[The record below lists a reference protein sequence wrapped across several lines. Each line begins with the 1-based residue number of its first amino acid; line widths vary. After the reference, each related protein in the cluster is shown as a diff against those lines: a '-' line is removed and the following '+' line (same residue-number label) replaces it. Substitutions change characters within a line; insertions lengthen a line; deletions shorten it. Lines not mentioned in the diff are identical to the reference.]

1 MATQFTPCPACGAV
15 GEVGS
20 NCQFCGTA
28 IILKEGAILS
38 DARIVKRRTV
48 TPQQYAEK
56 ISIYH
61 NIVGLN
67 AEISKVC
74 IGEQEGLIN
83 LNGDL
88 IYPLG
93 NERITYGIQDNVVRI
108 GRKCLNLET
117 FEYTEDVYSNKFV
130 LEKIKLLSDA
140 ISNNP
145 SEDGMISVGFADDI
159 DGLVIRNAS
168 TSYVDNIHNFT
179 PQLMISFEAVN
190 MERGKCAQ
198 LMQRFSTCED
208 WKLFESISEDLHG
221 KTIPANDR
229 HYYILCGLSPEN
241 CCEILLRILKQVY
254 DILPYDAHEKM
265 ECSFGIFGESDETN
279 NYIPESANSGCLGMF
294 ALMIGIG
301 GTGIYG
307 LVELVSSLI
316 A

>member
-1 MATQFTPCPACGAV
+1 MSKQFTPCPACGAV
-15 GEVGS
+15 GEVGC

-38 DARIVKRRTV
+38 DVRIVKQRTI

-56 ISIYH
+56 VSIYH
-61 NIVGLN
+61 NIVGLDS
-67 AEISKVC
+67 EISKVS
-74 IGEQEGLIN
+74 IGEQEGIIN

-93 NERITYGIQDNVVRI
+93 NEPIKKFKDKVVLI
-108 GRKCLNLET
+108 GRNLLNLET
-117 FEYTEDVYSNKFV
+117 FEFV
-130 LEKIKLLSDA
+130 KEFLHNELVLDKIKLLSDA

-145 SEDGMISVGFADDI
+145 SEDGLIDFGFTENI
-159 DGLVIRNAS
+159 DGLEIRNAA

-241 CCEILLRILKQVY
+241 CCAILLRILEQVY
-254 DILPYDAHEKM
+254 DIPPQDAHKKM
-265 ECSFGIFGESDETN
+265 ECFDGIFGESNKTDDSFTEGTN
-279 NYIPESANSGCLGMF
+279 TGCAGMF
-294 ALMIGIG
+294 ALMLGV
-301 GTGIYG
+301 GTASTYG
-307 LVELVSSLI
+307 LIELIGSLI

>member
-38 DARIVKRRTV
+38 DVRIVKQRTI

-56 ISIYH
+56 VSIYH
-61 NIVGLN
+61 NIVGLDS
-67 AEISKVC
+67 EISKVS
-74 IGEQEGLIN
+74 IGEQEGIIN

-93 NERITYGIQDNVVRI
+93 NEPIHKFKDKVVRI
-108 GRKCLNLET
+108 GRNLLNLET
-117 FEYTEDVYSNKFV
+117 FELVKEFHHNEFV
-130 LEKIKLLSDA
+130 LDKIKLLSDA

-145 SEDGMISVGFADDI
+145 SEDGIIDFGFTEDI
-159 DGLVIRNAS
+159 DGLQIQNAS

-179 PQLMISFEAVN
+179 PQLMISFNAVS
-190 MERGKCAQ
+190 MESRDCAE

-208 WKLFESISEDLHG
+208 WKLFESISKDLHG
-221 KTIPANDR
+221 NTIPVYDR
-229 HYYILCGLSPEN
+229 HYYILCGRDSEN
-241 CCEILLRILKQVY
+241 CCNILLRILEQVY
-254 DILPYDAHEKM
+254 GILPQDAHNEM
-265 ECSFGIFGESDETN
+265 ECSNGIFDKSNKAN
-279 NYIPESANSGCLGMF
+279 NYITKEGNSGCAGMLALILGISCTMGY
-294 ALMIGIG
+294 GI
-301 GTGIYG
+301 
-307 LVELVSSLI
+307 VELIDRFI